1 MKTDILPSAHTKRD
15 ESSPN
20 FYHKLCSI
28 ASKKLCRAILPRFR
42 MVKFFIG
49 NSKLGM
55 KYPSLR
61 QNQRCT
67 MDYSSSKKLIDVV
80 AQNFKAT
87 DVFGS
92 SKG

>member
-15 ESSPN
+15 KSSPN

-28 ASKKLCRAILPRFR
+28 ASKKLCRAILPHFR

-55 KYPSLR
+55 KF
-61 QNQRCT
+61 
-67 MDYSSSKKLIDVV
+67 DY
-80 AQNFKAT
+80 
-87 DVFGS
+87 
-92 SKG
+92 